1 MACAARPLPLLQGG
15 DTGALSARRGSDR
28 APVRTRRDRQGPRRG
43 RAAGARARAPAGA
56 DHADRPRPP
65 HHPEQAHARS
75 APSIAPLFVL
85 LTDPER
91 PARAPDRGGRGRRVL
106 PVALL
111 AYPSGMGMGDVKL
124 AAVLGLFLGRA
135 VGAGDLHRAG
145 RRHARR
151 SARDRPQGRAR
162 GPQDRGARSARSSP
176 SAASSPCSRA
186 TRWSTG
192 TSTRSLRPRTPQETC
207 GVCRYPKRYEGHQPA
222 PPGPS
227 RRVLGRGPEGA
238 GRRAGRHR
246 RLRRAR
252 RARRLRGRARRV
264 RPDHQHGQGP
274 PGEAR
279 DGYRQGG
286 DHDPARQSAEAVRR
300 FRGDGPDPHPDRQ
313 GPRVLALR
321 LGAGDA

>member
-1 MACAARPLPLLQGG
+1 M
-15 DTGALSARRGSDR
+15 
-28 APVRTRRDRQGPRRG
+28 
-43 RAAGARARAPAGA
+43 
-56 DHADRPRPP
+56 
-65 HHPEQAHARS
+65 
-75 APSIAPLFVL
+75 IAPLLVRSPIPSAL
-85 LTDPER
+85 PEHLI
-91 PARAPDRGGRGRRVL
+91 AGVAAGGFFL
-106 PVALL
+106 IALL

-135 VGAGDLHRAG
+135 VGAGDLHRPG

-192 TSTRSLRPRTPQETC
+192 TSTRSLRRGRLKRPAASADTPSDMKAINLLPT
-207 GVCRYPKRYEGHQPA
+207 
-222 PPGPS
+222 GPS

-252 RARRLRGRARRV
+252 RARRLRGRACRV

-279 DGYRQGG
+279 DGHRQGG

-300 FRGDGPDPHPDRQ
+300 FPGDGPDPHPDRQ